1 MAELTEAKGNS
12 SNMIK
17 LQFEVTSLS
26 IEKCIAYKKNSF
38 EINNLIYYSVP
49 R

>member
-17 LQFEVTSLS
+17 LQFEVTSPT
-26 IEKCIAYKKNSF
+26 IEKCIASKKK
-38 EINNLIYYSVP
+38 
-49 R
+49 